1 MKPPVSRRKRREEL
15 RERQAVT
22 SEETLKAIDATLPL
36 GKEAKVN
43 PFSWVMTTWSEP
55 LYLRRKRRLL
65 VGETA

>member
-1 MKPPVSRRKRREEL
+1 M
-15 RERQAVT
+15 T
-22 SEETLKAIDATLPL
+22 SEETLKTIDATLPL